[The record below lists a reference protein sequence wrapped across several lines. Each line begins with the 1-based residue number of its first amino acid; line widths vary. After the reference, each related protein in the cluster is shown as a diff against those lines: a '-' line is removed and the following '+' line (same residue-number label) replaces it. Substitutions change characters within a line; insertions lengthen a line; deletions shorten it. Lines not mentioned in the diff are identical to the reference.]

1 MLLSLILE
9 DIEAMRNKE
18 IDKHFSDAVMHS
30 YRRPQTELD
39 EEMHSYMLDEFD
51 EMFKGMAV
59 NGQGIGIDFE
69 EIRKAEEMYKDV

>member
-1 MLLSLILE
+1 MKDTIRWGMLLSLILD
-9 DIEAMRNKE
+9 DIEAMKS
-18 IDKHFSDAVMHS
+18 SDAVMHS

-69 EIRKAEEMYKDV
+69 EIRKAEEMYEK